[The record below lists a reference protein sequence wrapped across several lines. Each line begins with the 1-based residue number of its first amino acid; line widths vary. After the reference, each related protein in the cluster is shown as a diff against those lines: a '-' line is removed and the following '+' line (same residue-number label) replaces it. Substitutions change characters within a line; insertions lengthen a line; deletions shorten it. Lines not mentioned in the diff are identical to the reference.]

1 METKKGKKR
10 DLEGKREG
18 GGWIREVHLTT
29 LEMNQFSP
37 SDVIR
42 SRELWTNETLWANE
56 SANVY
61 RNHKYIYISK
71 IEYLFI
77 VHVKRVLL
85 AFFSAKE
92 KLYFILIDDSVGW
105 KSQGRTRFRGEISRK
120 GERIFVEKVELRFVL
135 VARFMDHVASN
146 ITRLYGI
153 LKVSPWII
161 IVLIRANNACN
172 ARVAGFARL
181 ILIVIR

>member
-1 METKKGKKR
+1 
-10 DLEGKREG
+10 
-18 GGWIREVHLTT
+18 
-29 LEMNQFSP
+29 MNQFSP

-181 ILIVIR
+181 ILIVIIFQSETIYLERQIIT